1 MENARN
7 AESVKKKINK
17 IIIDKRDSMGK
28 ISINNHTGNNTVFN
42 TVSTIGLSLNNKTKI
57 TKNIVK
63 L

>member
-1 MENARN
+1 MRKSSA
-7 AESVKKKINK
+7 VPKKINK
-17 IIIDKRDSMGK
+17 IIIGKRDSMGK